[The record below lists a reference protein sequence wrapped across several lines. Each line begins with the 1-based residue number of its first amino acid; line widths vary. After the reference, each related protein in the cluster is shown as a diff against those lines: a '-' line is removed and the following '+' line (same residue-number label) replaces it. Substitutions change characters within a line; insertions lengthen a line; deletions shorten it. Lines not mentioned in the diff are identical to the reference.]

1 MNRMVNPDECAISP
15 LRDGR
20 EPVAKRKKVLP
31 AKPKIDLLERN
42 TASLKTPSSCKVWSI
57 LECEQVIASYT
68 NPIGKV
74 TITDNKVPISKL
86 NRLITVPQRNEYIS
100 RTSSSLES
108 YALPH
113 GNA

>member
-1 MNRMVNPDECAISP
+1 MNRMMNPDECTIS
-15 LRDGR
+15 LRRDGR

-31 AKPKIDLLERN
+31 AKPKIDLL
-42 TASLKTPSSCKVWSI
+42 TTSVKTPSSCKVWSI

-74 TITDNKVPISKL
+74 TMTDNIGSISKL

-108 YALPH
+108 HALPH